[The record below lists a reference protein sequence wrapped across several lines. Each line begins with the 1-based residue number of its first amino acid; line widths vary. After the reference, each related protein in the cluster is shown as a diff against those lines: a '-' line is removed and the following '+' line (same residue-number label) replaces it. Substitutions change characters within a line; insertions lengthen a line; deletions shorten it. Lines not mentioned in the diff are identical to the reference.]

1 MFKSLGVLPEGCWTE
16 GDNVSTTID
25 NQALERAYTSVSDTY
40 KGTGDI
46 HAACREARAKSP
58 IFVGDFVK
66 QFGIPTNAGL
76 QQGTRPTFALFRHQ
90 DIMAVLR
97 DASNFT
103 SGFIAEGLGA
113 FFDGLIVLAMDGEQ
127 HRKVR
132 ALLQPAFMP
141 ETVNKWRD
149 PIDDVIRKDFL
160 EQMIPLKKADLV
172 EFGLGVP
179 IRVMY
184 ALLGFPTDNKEQYR
198 QYAAWALAM
207 VGGNQVDPERFEEA
221 RRTAGVAVARLY
233 EVIHEVVVERRA
245 QGSQG
250 DDVVGKLLRAEHE
263 GRMLDDHEVTT
274 FVRSLLPAS
283 GETTTRTFSSVM
295 TLLLTTPGLIDR
307 VRADRSLVPKLID
320 ETVRYE
326 PVATFKIRE
335 TAKEVEFH
343 GVTIPKGSFI
353 QCMVV
358 SANRD
363 EEVFEHPDVFDI
375 DRRTKLSFGFGFGPH
390 MCIGQFVAKMELN
403 CAINAILDLL
413 PNLRLDPD
421 HPVPV
426 IEGAQLRG
434 APHIHVLWD

>member
-1 MFKSLGVLPEGCWTE
+1 M
-16 GDNVSTTID
+16 STDIAD
-25 NQALERAYTSVSDTY
+25 LDLESAYSSVSATY
-40 KGTGDI
+40 KGKGDL
-46 HAACREARAKSP
+46 HAACRAARATSP
-58 IFVGDFVK
+58 IFVGDFIQ
-66 QFGIPTNAGL
+66 QFGVPTNAGM

-90 DIMAVLR
+90 DVMAVLR
-97 DASNFT
+97 DANSYT

-127 HRKVR
+127 HRSVR

-149 PIDDVIRKDFL
+149 QIDAVIRKDFL
-160 EQMIPLKKADLV
+160 EPMVPLKKADLM
-172 EFGLGVP
+172 EFGLGFP
-179 IRVMY
+179 IREMY
-184 ALLGFPTDNKEQYR
+184 ALMGFPTDNTEQYR

-207 VGGNQVDPERFEEA
+207 VGGNQIDPSKAAEA
-221 RRTAGVAVARLY
+221 RRNAGIAVKLLY
-233 EVIHEVVVERRA
+233 DAIHAVVVRRRA
-245 QGSQG
+245 EGSAG
-250 DDVVGKLLRAEHE
+250 DDLIGRLLRAEHE

-295 TLLLTTPGLIDR
+295 TLLLSTPGLLGR
-307 VRADRSLVPKLID
+307 VRADRALVPKLID
-320 ETVRYE
+320 EAVRYE
-326 PVATFKIRE
+326 PVATFKVRE

-343 GVTIPKGSFI
+343 GVTIPKGAFI
-353 QCMVV
+353 QCMVA

-375 DRRTKLSFGFGFGPH
+375 DRRAKPSFGFGFGPH

-403 CAINAILDLL
+403 CAVNALLDLF

-421 HPVPV
+421 QPPPV

-434 APHIHVLWD
+434 AAHVHVIWD

>member
-1 MFKSLGVLPEGCWTE
+1 M
-16 GDNVSTTID
+16 STTID
-25 NQALERAYTSVSDTY
+25 NQALERAYSSVSDTY
-40 KGTGDI
+40 KGRGDI

-97 DASNFT
+97 DATSYT

-149 PIDDVIRKDFL
+149 PIDNVIRNDFL
-160 EQMIPLKKADLV
+160 AQMIPLKKADLM
-172 EFGLGVP
+172 EFGIGVP
-179 IRVMY
+179 VRVMY

-207 VGGNQVDPERFEEA
+207 VGGNQVDPARFEEA

-245 QGSQG
+245 RGSQG
-250 DDVVGKLLRAEHE
+250 DDVVGRLLRAEHE

-343 GVTIPKGSFI
+343 GVTIPRGSFI
-353 QCMVV
+353 QCMVI

-363 EEVFEHPDVFDI
+363 EEVFEHADVFDI

-390 MCIGQFVAKMELN
+390 MCIGQFVAKLELN
-403 CAINAILDLL
+403 CAVNALLDLL

-421 HPVPV
+421 HPAPV

-434 APHIHVLWD
+434 AAHIHVIWD

>member
-295 TLLLTTPGLIDR
+295 TLLLTTPGLIDH

>member
-1 MFKSLGVLPEGCWTE
+1 MFKSFGVLPEGCWTQ

-25 NQALERAYTSVSDTY
+25 NQALERAYSSVSDTY

-66 QFGIPTNAGL
+66 QFAIPTNAGL

-97 DASNFT
+97 DATSYT

-149 PIDDVIRKDFL
+149 PIDNVIRNDFL
-160 EQMIPLKKADLV
+160 APMIPLKKADLM
-172 EFGLGVP
+172 EFGIGVP
-179 IRVMY
+179 VRVMY

-207 VGGNQVDPERFEEA
+207 VGGNQVDPARFEEA

-245 QGSQG
+245 RGSQG
-250 DDVVGKLLRAEHE
+250 DDVVGRLLRAEHE

-343 GVTIPKGSFI
+343 GVTIPKGSFV
-353 QCMVV
+353 QCMVI

-363 EEVFEHPDVFDI
+363 KDVFEHPDVFDI

-390 MCIGQFVAKMELN
+390 MCIGQFVAKLELN
-403 CAINAILDLL
+403 CAVNALLDLL

-421 HPVPV
+421 HPAPV

-434 APHIHVLWD
+434 AAHIHVIWD

>member
-1 MFKSLGVLPEGCWTE
+1 M
-16 GDNVSTTID
+16 NQTID
-25 NQALERAYTSVSDTY
+25 DQSLERAYSAVSDTY
-40 KGTGDI
+40 KGAGDI
-46 HAACREARAKSP
+46 HAACRLARSESP
-58 IFVGDFVK
+58 IYIGDFVK
-66 QFGIPTNAGL
+66 QFGVPTNAGL

-97 DASNFT
+97 DATNYT

-149 PIDDVIRKDFL
+149 PIDNVIRKDFL
-160 EQMIPLKKADLV
+160 EKMIPLKKADLM

-184 ALLGFPTDNKEQYR
+184 ALLGFPTDNKEKYR

-207 VGGNQVDPERFEEA
+207 VGGNQVDKERFEEA
-221 RRTAGVAVARLY
+221 RRSAGVAVARLY
-233 EVIHEVVVERRA
+233 EVIHEVVVQRRA

-250 DDVVGKLLRAEHE
+250 DDVIGRLLRAEHE

-335 TAKEVEFH
+335 TAKEVAFH

-390 MCIGQFVAKMELN
+390 MCIGQFVAKLELN

>member
-1 MFKSLGVLPEGCWTE
+1 V
-16 GDNVSTTID
+16 NQTID
-25 NQALERAYTSVSDTY
+25 DQSLERAYSAVSDTY
-40 KGTGDI
+40 KGAGDI
-46 HAACREARAKSP
+46 HAACRLARSESP
-58 IFVGDFVK
+58 IYIGDFVK
-66 QFGIPTNAGL
+66 QFGVPTNAGL

-97 DASNFT
+97 DATNYT

-149 PIDDVIRKDFL
+149 PIDNVIRKDFL
-160 EQMIPLKKADLV
+160 EKMIPLKKADLM

-184 ALLGFPTDNKEQYR
+184 ALLGFPTDNKEKYR

-207 VGGNQVDPERFEEA
+207 VGGNQVDKERFEEA
-221 RRTAGVAVARLY
+221 RRSAGVAVARLY
-233 EVIHEVVVERRA
+233 EVIHEVVVQRRA

-250 DDVVGKLLRAEHE
+250 DDVIGRLLRAEHE

-335 TAKEVEFH
+335 TAKEVAFH

-390 MCIGQFVAKMELN
+390 MCIGQFVAKLELN

>member
-1 MFKSLGVLPEGCWTE
+1 M
-16 GDNVSTTID
+16 STTID
-25 NQALERAYTSVSDTY
+25 DQALERAYSSVSDTY

-46 HAACREARAKSP
+46 HAACRQARAESP

-66 QFGIPTNAGL
+66 QFGIPTNAGM
-76 QQGTRPTFALFRHQ
+76 QQGTRPTFALFRHK

-97 DASNFT
+97 DATNYT

-149 PIDDVIRKDFL
+149 PIDSVIRKDFL
-160 EQMIPLKKADLV
+160 EQMIPLKKADLM

-221 RRTAGVAVARLY
+221 RRSAGVAVARLY
-233 EVIHEVVVERRA
+233 EVIHDVVVQRRA

-250 DDVVGKLLRAEHE
+250 DDVIGKLLRAEHE

-335 TAKEVEFH
+335 TATQVELH

-375 DRRTKLSFGFGFGPH
+375 DRRVKPSFGFGFGPH
-390 MCIGQFVAKMELN
+390 MCIGQFVAKLELN
-403 CAINAILDLL
+403 CAINALLDLL
-413 PNLRLDPD
+413 PNLRLDPA
-421 HPVPV
+421 HPAPV